1 MGDGAMMPLRLFKHR
16 TQVGACG
23 EAFFL
28 MFIFI
33 GATYYLPFFYQ
44 SKGRTPTESGID
56 IIAFMLSAVVGTA
69 GSGAIINK
77 TGRYW
82 PFLFFGPLVAAP
94 AGGLLFTIDV
104 NTSSAKLIGF
114 QILLGL
120 GTGVAFQNT
129 IIAIQAEYADE
140 PEIIAQA
147 TSLVTFL
154 QLVGGTVGIAI
165 SGTVFGTRL
174 TSNLVQY
181 EGVIPAETLQAVRQS
196 VSVIFQLP
204 KELQEPVVNAYIAAL
219 DYTFIVI
226 VPAAGLAS
234 LFALLIRNWNLKE
247 RGGATA
253 AAGMA

>member
-1 MGDGAMMPLRLFKHR
+1 MGPRAMMPLRMFKRR
-16 TQVGACG
+16 TQIGASA

-44 SKGRTPTESGID
+44 SKGRTPTQSGID
-56 IIAFMLSAVVGTA
+56 IIPFMLSAVFAIGA
-69 GSGAIINK
+69 SGAIINK

-82 PFLFFGPLVAAP
+82 PWLFFGPLLAAP
-94 AGGLLFTIDV
+94 AGGLLFTIDI

-140 PEIIAQA
+140 PETIPQA

-174 TSNLVQY
+174 TTNLAQY
-181 EGVIPAETLQAVRQS
+181 AGVIPAETLQAVRQS
-196 VSVIFQLP
+196 VSVIFMLP
-204 KELQEPVVNAYIAAL
+204 QDLQESVVKAYIAAL

-226 VPAAGLAS
+226 VPASGLAS

-247 RGGATA
+247 RGGAGV

>member
-1 MGDGAMMPLRLFKHR
+1 MGTRAMMPLRMFKRR
-16 TQVGACG
+16 TQIGASG

-33 GATYYLPFFYQ
+33 GSTYYLPFFYQ
-44 SKGRTPTESGID
+44 SKGRTPTQSGID
-56 IIAFMLSAVVGTA
+56 IIPFMLSAVVGTA

-82 PFLFFGPLVAAP
+82 PFLVFGPLIAAP
-94 AGGLLFTIDV
+94 AGGLLFTVDV
-104 NTSSAKLIGF
+104 NTANAKLIGF
-114 QILLGL
+114 QILLGI

-140 PEIIAQA
+140 PETIPQA
-147 TSLVTFL
+147 TSLVTFV

-165 SGTVFGTRL
+165 SGTVFGTKL
-174 TSNLVQY
+174 TSNLAQY
-181 EGVIPAETLQAVRQS
+181 AGVIPAETLAAVRQS
-196 VSVIFQLP
+196 VSVIFMLP
-204 KELQEPVVNAYIAAL
+204 KELQEPVVNAYVAAL

-226 VPAAGLAS
+226 VPATGLAS

-247 RGGATA
+247 RGAAGAG
-253 AAGMA
+253 AGMA

>member
-1 MGDGAMMPLRLFKHR
+1 MGSRAMMPLRMFKRR
-16 TQVGACG
+16 TQVGASG

-44 SKGRTPTESGID
+44 SKGRTPTQSGID
-56 IIAFMLSAVVGTA
+56 IIPFMLSAVVGTA

-94 AGGLLFTIDV
+94 AGGLLFAIDV
-104 NTSSAKLIGF
+104 NTSAAKLIGY
-114 QILLGL
+114 QILLGI
-120 GTGVAFQNT
+120 GVGVAFQNA
-129 IIAIQAEYADE
+129 IISIQAEYADE
-140 PEIIAQA
+140 PETIPQA

-165 SGTVFGTRL
+165 SGTVFGTKL
-174 TSNLVQY
+174 NSNLAQY
-181 EGVIPAETLQAVRQS
+181 VGEIPPEILQAVRQS
-196 VSVIFQLP
+196 VSVIFKLP
-204 KELQEPVVNAYIAAL
+204 KELQEPVVNAYVAAL
-219 DYTFIVI
+219 NYTFIVI

-247 RGGATA
+247 RGGPGVGG
-253 AAGMA
+253 GMA

>member
-1 MGDGAMMPLRLFKHR
+1 MGESAMMPLRMFKHR

-44 SKGRTPTESGID
+44 SKGRTPTQSGID

-82 PFLFFGPLVAAP
+82 PFLFFGPIIAAP

-104 NTSSAKLIGF
+104 NTSSAKLIGY

-181 EGVIPAETLQAVRQS
+181 AGVIPAETLQAVRQS
-196 VSVIFQLP
+196 VSVIFLLP

>member
-1 MGDGAMMPLRLFKHR
+1 MGPRAMMPLRMFKRR
-16 TQVGACG
+16 TQIGASA

-44 SKGRTPTESGID
+44 SKGRTPTQSGID
-56 IIAFMLSAVVGTA
+56 IIPFMLSAVFSIA

-82 PFLFFGPLVAAP
+82 PFLFFGPLIAAP
-94 AGGLLFTIDV
+94 AGGLLYTIDV

-114 QILLGL
+114 QILLGV

-140 PEIIAQA
+140 VETIPQA

-174 TSNLVQY
+174 TTNLAQY
-181 EGVIPAETLQAVRQS
+181 AGVIPAETLQAVRQS
-196 VSVIFQLP
+196 VSVIFKLP
-204 KELQEPVVNAYIAAL
+204 QELQDSVVKAYVAAL

-226 VPAAGLAS
+226 VPAAALAS
-234 LFALLIRNWNLKE
+234 LSALLIRNWNLKD
-247 RGGATA
+247 RGGPGA

>member
-1 MGDGAMMPLRLFKHR
+1 MGPRAMMPLRMFKRR
-16 TQVGACG
+16 TQIGASG

-44 SKGRTPTESGID
+44 SKGRTPTQSGID
-56 IIAFMLSAVVGTA
+56 IIPFMLSAVFAIGA
-69 GSGAIINK
+69 SGAIINK

-82 PFLFFGPLVAAP
+82 PWLFFGPLLAAP
-94 AGGLLFTIDV
+94 AGGLLYTISID
-104 NTSSAKLIGF
+104 TSSAKLIGF

-140 PEIIAQA
+140 PETIPQA

-154 QLVGGTVGIAI
+154 QLVGGTVGIAV
-165 SGTVFGTRL
+165 SGTVFGTKL
-174 TSNLVQY
+174 TENLTQY
-181 EGVIPAETLQAVRQS
+181 VGVIPTETLQAVRQS
-196 VSVIFQLP
+196 VSVIFLLP
-204 KELQEPVVNAYIAAL
+204 QDLQESVVKAYIAAL
-219 DYTFIVI
+219 DFTFIVI
-226 VPAAGLAS
+226 VPASGLAS

-247 RGGATA
+247 RGGPGVAG
-253 AAGMA
+253 GMA

>member
-1 MGDGAMMPLRLFKHR
+1 MGSRAMMPLRMFRHR
-16 TQVGACG
+16 TQVGASG

-33 GATYYLPFFYQ
+33 SATYYLPFFYQ
-44 SKGRTPTESGID
+44 SKGRTPTQSGID
-56 IIAFMLSAVVGTA
+56 IIAFILSAVVGTTS
-69 GSGAIINK
+69 SGAIINR

-82 PFLFFGPLVAAP
+82 PFLFLGPLVAAP

-104 NTSSAKLIGF
+104 STPNAKLIGY

-129 IIAIQAEYADE
+129 IIAIQAEYAND
-140 PEIIAQA
+140 PATIPQA

-165 SGTVFGTRL
+165 AGTVFGTRL
-174 TSNLVQY
+174 QSNLAQY
-181 EGVIPAETLQAVRQS
+181 AGVIPPETLEAVRQS
-196 VSVIFQLP
+196 VSVIFTLP
-204 KELQEPVVNAYIAAL
+204 KDLQVPVVAAYVAAL
-219 DYTFIVI
+219 DYTFIIV

-234 LFALLIRNWNLKE
+234 FFALLIRNWNLKE
-247 RGGATA
+247 RGGPGVG
-253 AAGMA
+253 AGMA